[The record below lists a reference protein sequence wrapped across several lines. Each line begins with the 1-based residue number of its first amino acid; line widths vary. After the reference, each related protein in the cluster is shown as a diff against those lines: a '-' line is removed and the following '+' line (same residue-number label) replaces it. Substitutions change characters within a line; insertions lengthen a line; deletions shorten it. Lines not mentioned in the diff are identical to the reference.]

1 MVQKAFLAVCAAVP
15 WVLCAASCRLQRGMG
30 AAEPR
35 PLNGLVGGLN
45 QEDEK

>member
-1 MVQKAFLAVCAAVP
+1 MGQKAFWRCALLGAR
-15 WVLCAASCRLQRGMG
+15 AAAEAWRRG